1 MERNLPVTGKGR
13 PRGENQWKK
22 VRAMRQVGLL
32 AWKWTWRSGWA
43 QIVQGFVCWSWD
55 FWTPLFTPLSTPA
68 RKGRPPSVVR
78 WQLAVWAWHPATLY
92 LLSSL
97 QWLLPFSGNPHWP
110 ALGQGGH
117 DSQCSA
123 GAVGVGKALGVFSAP
138 PHMEAWRALQHGWP
152 EKVPY

>member
-1 MERNLPVTGKGR
+1 MERNLPVIGKGR

-32 AWKWTWRSGWA
+32 AWKWTWRSGGGLGVLSVGLG
-43 QIVQGFVCWSWD
+43 ISGLLSS
-55 FWTPLFTPLSTPA
+55 PLSTPA
-68 RKGRPPSVVR
+68 RKGWPPSVVR
-78 WQLAVWAWHPATLY
+78 WRLAVWAWHPATLY

-97 QWLLPFSGNPHWP
+97 QRLLPFSGNPHWP

-123 GAVGVGKALGVFSAP
+123 GAVGVEKALGVFSAP
-138 PHMEAWRALQHGWP
+138 PHMEAWRALPHGWP